1 MSEPGVVVPNPTPE
15 SFALLNAFRAIS
27 ANAVYTMA
35 PKESVVRGYEYYRQQ
50 RLYHYVWNQSRTTLT
65 ARVEGTKL
73 YSVVFSLADEF
84 LEASCDCPAWDPG
97 WLCKHVLCA
106 CFMTKHLLSPE
117 TFSMPAWQQT
127 RVPVLR
133 AELLGGIPE
142 PVVKPATSFI
152 GAPSKGYP
160 RKKPT

>member
-1 MSEPGVVVPNPTPE
+1 MRKKTSSSFGREDSSLSESGVVVPSPAPE
-15 SFALLNAFRAIS
+15 SIALLNAFHAIS

-50 RLYHYVWNQSRTTLT
+50 RLHHYVWSQGRTTLT

-84 LEASCDCPAWDPG
+84 LDASCDCPAWDPV

-106 CFMTKHLLSPE
+106 CFMTKLSFHRRCLVCRPGNKRGCL
-117 TFSMPAWQQT
+117 SS
-127 RVPVLR
+127 
-133 AELLGGIPE
+133 E
-142 PVVKPATSFI
+142 PSCSAAFRNQS
-152 GAPSKGYP
+152 
-160 RKKPT
+160 